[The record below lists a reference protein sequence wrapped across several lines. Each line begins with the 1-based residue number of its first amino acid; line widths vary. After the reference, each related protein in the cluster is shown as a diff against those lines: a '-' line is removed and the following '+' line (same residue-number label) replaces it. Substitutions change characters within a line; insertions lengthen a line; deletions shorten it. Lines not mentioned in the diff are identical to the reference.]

1 MRKLNFLLVLFVL
14 ITLGSC
20 SDNSSA
26 EELYDDPQAETPSDN
41 QDQDS
46 ESEQD
51 SEADP
56 ESQADQGETN
66 QGESSENEGGES
78 GEEGSDETDDI
89 PTALLG
95 ELILTS
101 PDLKL
106 FAEALQFLPETVLD
120 QLNNPDANLTLFA
133 PTDQAIQELLDALG
147 DNYQDLSDFDSSLE
161 QDILAEIL
169 TYHMITGSMLPEDM
183 EVGALLTLLNDES
196 LFLMQSENTWLV
208 YDALER
214 FAVLTDTPLQA
225 ANGIIYPIETI
236 LIPEEA
242 AFYLGL

>member
-1 MRKLNFLLVLFVL
+1 MRKLNLLLLLLAL
-14 ITLGSC
+14 ISLGSC
-20 SDNSSA
+20 SDNSDSA
-26 EELYDDPQAETPSDN
+26 EIYDEPQSETPSDN

-46 ESEQD
+46 ESEQG

-56 ESQADQGETN
+56 ENEADQGETN

-78 GEEGSDETDDI
+78 GEGGDETDDV

-106 FAEALQFLPETVLD
+106 FAEALQFLPESVLD